1 MEYTA
6 TNHPVKKMTGYA
18 LARNGRTASQ
28 RAAIAASIV
37 LGEIDLTQ
45 LTKKHASGITRS

>member
-28 RAAIAASIV
+28 RAAVASIV
-37 LGEIDLTQ
+37 LGEIELTQ